1 MSIKKPSKADNAVN
15 GEHTRMSGPYV
26 GKRVRIHG
34 LQSRP
39 ELNGSVG
46 LAASYD
52 DARNRYNVQ
61 VQSNVGADPTR
72 VISIAL
78 QPKNLEP
85 APDGGASGMGG
96 MGGIPGMGG
105 MPGMGAGMCT
115 CAACV

>member
-1 MSIKKPSKADNAVN
+1 
-15 GEHTRMSGPYV
+15 MSGPYV

-61 VQSNVGADPTR
+61 VQSNVGADPTQ

-85 APDGGASGMGG
+85 APDGALDAQGDAPGPTGQQTRTPVASGGHRA
-96 MGGIPGMGG
+96 
-105 MPGMGAGMCT
+105 GAPFDDSDRASSR
-115 CAACV
+115 AAS